1 MAKITVM
8 GDAVVITS
16 ALKLED
22 LKNVAKYRKKSL
34 VLKGGEDGKEPI
46 FGIAVAKGDNTGSI
60 DNNGAIFG
68 RADANGNAMITFVQS
83 GDPATVKAR
92 IADEL
97 GGAMINLNK
106 LEQQLTGAV
115 TEIAADKEAVLA
127 SIDVIGA
134 PAAAEG

>member
-34 VLKGGEDGKEPI
+34 VLKGGEDGKEPVFAI
-46 FGIAVAKGDNTGSI
+46 GITKGDNAGSI
-60 DNNGAIFG
+60 DANGAMFG
-68 RADANGNAMITFVQS
+68 RADANGNAMITFIQS
-83 GDPATVKAR
+83 GDQESIKER
-92 IADEL
+92 LADRL

-106 LEQQLTGAV
+106 LEEQLTGV
-115 TEIAADKEAVLA
+115 IGDIAADKARVLD
-127 SIDVIGA
+127 SIRVVGPD
-134 PAAAEG
+134 AE